1 MAKKRRQRLT
11 IDIDEAMYVRMR
23 LHGVKT
29 RLNLSDIVR
38 EALVGYFQAVDLCE
52 GKEGRNE

>member
-1 MAKKRRQRLT
+1 VAKKRKQRLT
-11 IDIDEAMYVRMR
+11 IDVDEAMYVRMR

-38 EALVGYFQAVDLCE
+38 EALVSYFLAVDACE
-52 GKEGRNE
+52 GKEVKGE